1 MIQLYA
7 VVEGETEQEFFKHVV
22 APHLVRFDVFAT
34 PIAVLTKRERDGRK
48 HKGGGD
54 WTKWKEDILRYRLDQ
69 RPSVRITTLFD
80 LYGLPKNFP
89 ELEQHARLSDTAA
102 RATALEQAMLR
113 EIDDTRFIPYL
124 QRHEFE
130 ALVLASL
137 PALEKLLEGPEDRA
151 GLQRLRDQLG
161 SLAPED
167 VNDGRATAP
176 SKRLQ
181 SFIPSYNPGDRRKG
195 EGKSVY
201 GPLVT
206 EETGLA
212 ALRAQCPR
220 FDAWI
225 SRLETLS
232 DQAGHP
238 GALQR
243 SIM

>member
-7 VVEGETEQEFFKHVV
+7 VVEGETEQEFFKRVV
-22 APHLVRFDVFAT
+22 APHLLSFEVFAT
-34 PIAVLTKRERDGRK
+34 PITVLTKRERDGRK

-54 WTKWKEDILRYRLDQ
+54 WTKWKEDIRRYCLD
-69 RPSVRITTLFD
+69 RRASVRITTLFD

-89 ELEQHARLSDTAA
+89 GLEQHAHLSDTAA
-102 RATALEQAMLR
+102 RATALEQAMLE
-113 EIDDTRFIPYL
+113 EIADTRFLPYL

-137 PALEKLLEGPEDRA
+137 PALERLLEGSDDRA
-151 GLQRLRDQLG
+151 GLQKLRDDLG

-181 SFIPSYNPGDRRKG
+181 TFIPSYSPGDRRKG

-212 ALRAQCPR
+212 SLRAQCPR

-225 SRLETLS
+225 SKLETLS
-232 DQAGHP
+232 T
-238 GALQR
+238 
-243 SIM
+243 

>member
-1 MIQLYA
+1 MIDLYA
-7 VVEGETEQEFFKHVV
+7 VVEGETEQEFFKRVV
-22 APHLVRFDVFAT
+22 APHLLSFEIFAI
-34 PIAVLTKRERDGRK
+34 PITVMTKRERDGRK

-54 WTKWKEDILRYRLDQ
+54 WTKWKEDIRRKCLDQ

-89 ELEQHARLSDTAA
+89 GLEQHGRLSDTAA
-102 RATALEQAMLR
+102 RATALEQAMLE
-113 EIDDTRFIPYL
+113 EIADTRFLPYL

-137 PALEKLLEGPEDRA
+137 PALERLLEGPDDRA
-151 GLQRLRDQLG
+151 GLQKLRDDLG

-181 SFIPSYNPGDRRKG
+181 AFIPSYSPGDRRKG

-212 ALRAQCPR
+212 SLRVQCPR

-225 SRLETLS
+225 SKLETLS
-232 DQAGHP
+232 T
-238 GALQR
+238 
-243 SIM
+243 